1 MRIKTEAKRQEI
13 LKIAGRMFLTQGYA
27 PVTMAAV
34 AAEVGG
40 SKGTLYG
47 YFPNKEDLFAA
58 FIREAGEDVFLPL
71 QAEFDASGS
80 VATSLKIFGIN
91 YLKLLLKQDIIAII
105 RLVISESLRSPELA
119 DIFFD
124 IGPRR
129 VLDRFEHLFAELKSS
144 GRLNLSNPA
153 RAALEFKVLC
163 EAGLYEPFLLGG
175 RQQPDLLE
183 VEANVD
189 AAVTL
194 IQERYSHG

>member
-1 MRIKTEAKRQEI
+1 
-13 LKIAGRMFLTQGYA
+13 
-27 PVTMAAV
+27 MAAV

-71 QAEFDASGS
+71 QAEFDVSGS
-80 VATSLKIFGIN
+80 VADILKTFGVN
-91 YLKLLLKQDIIAII
+91 YLKLLLKPEIIAII
-105 RLVISESLRSPELA
+105 RLVVSESLRSPELA

-129 VLDRFEHLFAELKSS
+129 VLDRFEHLFNDLKIS
-144 GRLNLSNPA
+144 GRLKLSDPA

-163 EAGLYEPFLLGG
+163 EAGLYEPFLIGG
-175 RQQPDLLE
+175 RKHPGMQE
-183 VEANVD
+183 VVANVD
-189 AAVTL
+189 AAVDL
-194 IQERYSHG
+194 IQERYGNR